1 MGLAIALVAMSVIAV
16 FAGVFMA
23 DVLQDHEVGGEVLQ
37 LLVFLLADALA
48 LLAAAGASLFRFIQV
63 VFDGQTRQMVGK
75 FLTTVLGTVGRFG
88 SGSGRWRQKFNP
100 GHQKAEEQQLPGIK
114 AFGPWAIAASQQR
127 RQAMTQQLIVL
138 VQELDRFVALSE
150 DAVALRD
157 SLIAV
162 GDDLIALDDQTLEE
176 DRVVGKL
183 QEGRVVHDSAAS
195 YARSSELLQ

>member
-1 MGLAIALVAMSVIAV
+1 LLGLGGQIDMSVAIALGAMSAIAV

-23 DVLQDHEVGGEVLQ
+23 DVLQDYEVRWKVLQ

-63 VFDGQTRQMVGK
+63 VFDGQAWQMVGK

-138 VQELDRFVALSE
+138 VQELDRFVALSNGL
-150 DAVALRD
+150 V
-157 SLIAV
+157 
-162 GDDLIALDDQTLEE
+162 ALDDQALEE
-176 DRVVGKL
+176 DRVVGKF
-183 QEGRVVHDSAAS
+183 QEGRIVHDSAAS
-195 YARSSELLQ
+195 YAWSTGILQ